1 MAVERIE
8 LPDLE
13 NGKTGAVE
21 LLLNNLDVIKNIK
34 VKLSVCLGEG
44 ELRVEELFDLKQ
56 DSIVKLDRP
65 THAPV
70 DLMLDGRVV
79 ARGELVAVD
88 DNFGIRIT
96 EINPIQS

>member
-13 NGKTGAVE
+13 NSKNGAVE
-21 LLLNNLDVIKNIK
+21 SLLNNLDVIKNIK

-44 ELRVEELFDLKQ
+44 ELTVEELFELKQ
-56 DSIVKLDRP
+56 DSIIKLDRP
-65 THAPV
+65 TNAPV
-70 DLMLDGRVV
+70 DLILDGRLV

-88 DNFGIRIT
+88 DNFGIRII
-96 EINPIQS
+96 EIKPNQ